1 MCLCDKT
8 EREIKHMI
16 SREQRSAL
24 KLKLTQQDKELNMH
38 SQGAA
43 AVLVNTA
50 TRAGIGVSG
59 LPEECISPLNLLS
72 FSVSTSSFQRISS
85 VYTSVFSSA

>member
-1 MCLCDKT
+1 
-8 EREIKHMI
+8 MI

-72 FSVSTSSFQRISS
+72 FSVRVYIFFSTDFVCLHFCFFFGLTLSFLFKTCIR
-85 VYTSVFSSA
+85 